1 MHRNFRAGP
10 VGLEGLDVGMH
21 LEKKRKGGLQD
32 DKKREGLKGLLS
44 TAIGL

>member
-21 LEKKRKGGLQD
+21 LEKKERGGFRMIRKG
-32 DKKREGLKGLLS
+32 KG
-44 TAIGL
+44 